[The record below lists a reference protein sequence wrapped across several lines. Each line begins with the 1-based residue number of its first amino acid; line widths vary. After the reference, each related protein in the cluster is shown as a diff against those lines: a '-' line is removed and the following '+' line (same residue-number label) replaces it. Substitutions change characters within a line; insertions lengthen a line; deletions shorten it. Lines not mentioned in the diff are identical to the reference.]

1 MLDLDTFA
9 RLRSLGVSEDLAEG
23 VDLFRAGDSNPDLF
37 VVESGRV
44 DIIREATAGSR
55 AQVVAQWQSGEFLG
69 ELSMLTG
76 QSSLLTA
83 RMVEA
88 GRGLPLPNA
97 TFRQVMS
104 TDGPLSDLLLGTF
117 RARRRLLMAA
127 AEKPSRSSA
136 TRLRLRR
143 WRCAPT
149 RGEWRCPTTGSTS
162 TTDAGGCRSWH
173 RGAPRPSFRS
183 C

>member
-1 MLDLDTFA
+1 MSDRPPFRVPVGTAANPVLDLETLA

-23 VDLFRAGDSNPDLF
+23 VDLFRVGDSNPDLF

-55 AQVVAQWQSGEFLG
+55 ARVVAQWQSGEFLG

-88 GRGLPLPNA
+88 AESAAFPMRRSGSSCRPTVRSP
-97 TFRQVMS
+97 TCCS
-104 TDGPLSDLLLGTF
+104 
-117 RARRRLLMAA
+117 ARS
-127 AEKPSRSSA
+127 E
-136 TRLRLRR
+136 
-143 WRCAPT
+143 
-149 RGEWRCPTTGSTS
+149 
-162 TTDAGGCRSWH
+162 
-173 RGAPRPSFRS
+173 RGAG